1 MRGLGFSEDKIAA
14 IPHWQVAD
22 CFEPVERALLAYTD
36 ALVLMG
42 GRVADGIFAVLKKH
56 LSDEEI
62 LEFTYIT
69 SLYDLHAVTTKAL
82 KLEYDDVP
90 DRITEVTAPA
100 DAKGDPMGL
109 IDRR

>member
-1 MRGLGFSEDKIAA
+1 VGLPEEKIKA

-22 CFEPVERALLAYTD
+22 CYTPVERALLAYTD
-36 ALVLMG
+36 GLVLMG
-42 GRVADGIFAVLKKH
+42 GRVADGIFDELKKY
-56 LSDEEI
+56 LSEEEI

-69 SLYDLHAVTTKAL
+69 ALYDLHAVTTKAL

-90 DRITEVTAPA
+90 DPIVEVAAPA
-100 DAKGDPMGL
+100 DANGDPMGL